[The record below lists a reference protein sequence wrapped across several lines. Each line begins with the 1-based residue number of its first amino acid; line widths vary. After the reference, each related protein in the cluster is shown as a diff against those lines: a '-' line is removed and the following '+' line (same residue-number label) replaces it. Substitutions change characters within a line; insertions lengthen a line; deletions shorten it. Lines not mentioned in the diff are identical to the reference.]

1 MTPFWCP
8 MQPSPDPAA
17 VAALAVPALMAR
29 FGSAGTL
36 SLASVA
42 SAGGLVV
49 VGSVPLLP
57 VAGIAYMVAMS
68 MSSIFGAIRSLF
80 SQQLVDMPWRTTA
93 AAILTIGLGFGW
105 AGSAVIGGSLLG
117 IVGFQGLFYLSAA
130 LALTAGMMT
139 WGYHRAGRKL
149 MLVSTIGADDRW
161 PGQTRSPIGGNNGG
175 NHDDTLRIE
184 ATAGELR
191 PERVP

>member
-1 MTPFWCP
+1 

-80 SQQLVDMPWRTTA
+80 SQQLVDMSWRTTA